1 MAETGAKKS
10 SILHKNIVFNGS
22 SDNKSNEVQQSA
34 NVVFILESAK
44 TWYFEHS
51 RLMVLK
57 DFLAN
62 NQSLVG
68 IKKDIVDKLT
78 NKSVLN
84 PKEKSELIEAKEFI
98 QNYEDTTKELKN
110 IEEAS
115 GKANSLLE
123 ENNGNM
129 SVAKAVATKNQ
140 IEIIKTAEKKKT
152 CPYCGKEDCLGA
164 EDNQVNKGIP
174 QRQSPKCLYII
185 GSISFNSIGS
195 SDNQKFDEEYFESNF
210 MPQKHHMISFQRY
223 IEAVGARIL
232 GDNASFDINNGWG
245 NGENGIELP
254 AIKFKNAKELS
265 SRIWTNLSEEEKLFV
280 ASQYMTAS
288 KKQWHVG
295 NHSGVY
301 ELYYLPYEKC
311 VSSRLIEIEEFLIK
325 SNTPNCKSQDNEE
338 ENLINIKELLN
349 RLMKD
354 IKDDLDNFV
363 VKNLDKKNRIFFT
376 SKHSYNYYMGDKSSV
391 YQADESM
398 IKRMEEVLGKKKA
411 KKFIYES
418 LKRQ

>member
-1 MAETGAKKS
+1 MAETGAKKV

-22 SDNKSNEVQQSA
+22 YDNKSNEVQQSA

-51 RLMVLK
+51 RLKELK
-57 DFLAN
+57 DFVAN
-62 NQSLVG
+62 NQSLLG
-68 IKKDIVDKLT
+68 TKKDVIDKLT
-78 NKSVLN
+78 NKSILH
-84 PKEKSELIEAKEFI
+84 PKEELELKDAKEFV
-98 QNYEDTTKELKN
+98 QNYEDTAKELKN

-123 ENNGNM
+123 ENRGNM
-129 SVAKAVATKNQ
+129 IAAKAMANKNQ
-140 IEIIKTAEKKKT
+140 EEVIKSAENKKV
-152 CPYCGKEDCLGA
+152 CPYCGKDDCPQA
-164 EDNQVNKGIP
+164 QESVENKEKP
-174 QRQSPKCLYII
+174 KRQSPKCLYTIGAISFKPI
-185 GSISFNSIGS
+185 GSRN
-195 SDNQKFDEEYFESNF
+195 DQKFDEEYFESNF

-418 LKRQ
+418 LKR